1 LIFSP
6 EKKTSRFFF
15 VDQPQK
21 HYLLMGFFDG
31 DSELVHQTIFPIRNM
46 PSIDVQTGV
55 LRCVFS
61 SLVKVSGV
69 RSIALPRS
77 NRAQTR
83 HINCRKPKSMKHR

>member
-1 LIFSP
+1 
-6 EKKTSRFFF
+6 
-15 VDQPQK
+15 
-21 HYLLMGFFDG
+21 MGFFDG
-31 DSELVHQTIFPIRNM
+31 DSELVHQAIFPIQNM

-69 RSIALPRS
+69 CSIALPRS

-83 HINCRKPKSMKHR
+83 HENIAEHPNP